1 MNSKEFVESIK
12 IGVEKSTFN
21 ELQSLLEHPPG
32 RSPRKE
38 LVGLSDWYK
47 SLDISDKENLHEII
61 KLAAKH
67 SVFGML
73 CVIDGVRQ
81 IESTN
86 DKGELVL
93 EFHKN
98 GEIIRLN
105 DPNEEYLHDIFNSD

>member
-1 MNSKEFVESIK
+1 MNSNEFIESIK
-12 IGVEKSTFN
+12 IGVEKATFD
-21 ELQSLLEHPPG
+21 ELQSLLENPPG

-38 LVGLSDWYK
+38 LLRLSDWYK
-47 SLDISDKENLHEII
+47 SLDISDKENLQEII
-61 KLAAKH
+61 KLTAKQ

-81 IESTN
+81 IENTF

-98 GEIIRLN
+98 GIIIRLN
-105 DPNEEYLHDIFNSD
+105 DPNEEYLHDVFNSD